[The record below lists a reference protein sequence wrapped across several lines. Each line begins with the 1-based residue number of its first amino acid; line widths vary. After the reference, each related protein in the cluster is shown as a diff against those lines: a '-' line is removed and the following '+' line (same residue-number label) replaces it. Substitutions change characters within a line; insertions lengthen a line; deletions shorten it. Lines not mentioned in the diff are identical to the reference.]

1 MYGLHWVIWAINLS
15 IGNDGSLIHKL
26 FFMSMLVQRY
36 VPMVSLYLIFKLNAS
51 YLPTDASYSYWSSLT
66 TVVATPDKMEYL
78 FNPG

>member
-1 MYGLHWVIWAINLS
+1 
-15 IGNDGSLIHKL
+15 
-26 FFMSMLVQRY
+26 MSMLLQRY

-51 YLPTDASYSYWSSLT
+51 YLPTDASYTYWSTLT